1 MAEASAID
9 IDPAEPEVLNCVRNA
24 EVQSLLDVLK
34 APRDGDLSRERKI
47 AVNQGGNR
55 RGSRNK
61 PTYYEPTKVSAKQRV
76 EEFKGEDLIVRNN
89 EVYCAACKEVVSVK
103 MSIMKVH
110 VKELNKEKLKKLGKR
125 EEDIVQALHKYDQ
138 AHHPKGQTLSTSTRV
153 FRIKVVQAFLKSGT
167 SLNRVEF
174 FREIFEEAGMSL
186 SSSSNM
192 RQLIP
197 FILEEEYKS
206 TTSMK
211 GRRVWKNLTGRV
223 MPRYNSTRWWS
234 LWECA
239 KVMFPMNV
247 ADQRRWYQYAVRE
260 CLVPAFDYYSQ
271 TLVNDV
277 VVAKSVRVF
286 KAARLFNPKYVK
298 VYRPNAADINQLDE
312 VPFLNNN
319 EIQPLRT
326 ELPMYLVKAAD
337 IPDDFDPQ
345 ADIWPWWKADLYNQ
359 LLNQNITSGGGLPAQ
374 AFGSGLVSG
383 NDINDTSED
392 YLKFPDY
399 SNPDHFTGAWQ
410 MLRDEIKISPK
421 MLRDRGVHSFPYTW
435 SVFSDLYDLSAMSER
450 EVEVDL
456 MNVSGSNSSSTQ
468 ASQAPLPTLSQANVA
483 ASPTMTVNVPS
494 SMLSPSATAAQQ
506 PASSST
512 NQEWMKNSKY
522 SAYKLALVRASLVNQ
537 FAHQDAIID
546 TLTFSSP
553 AMEAHAECI
562 KKGDKPE
569 NVSSFSLVP
578 MVQHYGL
585 ELAKFYVANG
595 MGVNETGFIFKKLF
609 AFGSGLVSGN
619 DINDTS
625 EDYLKFPDY
634 SNPDHF
640 TGAWQMLRDEIKIS
654 PKMLR
659 DRGVHS
665 FPYTWSVF
673 SDLYDLSAMSEREV
687 EVDLMKRIA
696 DSYISDLYVDDYGRL
711 RTNKKFPDITLNSQV
726 FTFSPLSPMGKL
738 DKPLLVTLRH
748 RKVQGFANPR
758 CVSWNPTRRMYHT
771 KGCSVHETNETHT
784 VCACE
789 HFGSYAVAMDK
800 TIPDDATERETV
812 VTVAWVLSTI
822 SLLCLIICAACIIV
836 VGYHFVDNMRIALCL
851 DVSLALGYL
860 IFYFGLSSGNTNF
873 YASRSSCDVI
883 SPLMHLFQ
891 LAALTWL
898 LMEGL
903 HYVSVFKKVFNKENS
918 QPCCLALAR
927 EAQWCNIFLISYN
940 KKKDIKVKK
949 VTQHWR
955 FRLLSFI
962 VLLLVVILTWVF
974 GVLAAN
980 SSEKKGFHYAFIVLF
995 VLQGILVAVFYAA
1008 QNKELW
1014 DYYRQ
1019 KKEKKL
1025 KEKTAVFHFEYIP

>member
-1 MAEASAID
+1 MDTEMLWLTCFVFQV
-9 IDPAEPEVLNCVRNA
+9 VLAGANA
-24 EVQSLLDVLK
+24 
-34 APRDGDLSRERKI
+34 A
-47 AVNQGGNR
+47 N
-55 RGSRNK
+55 
-61 PTYYEPTKVSAKQRV
+61 
-76 EEFKGEDLIVRNN
+76 
-89 EVYCAACKEVVSVK
+89 
-103 MSIMKVH
+103 
-110 VKELNKEKLKKLGKR
+110 
-125 EEDIVQALHKYDQ
+125 
-138 AHHPKGQTLSTSTRV
+138 STV
-153 FRIKVVQAFLKSGT
+153 
-167 SLNRVEF
+167 
-174 FREIFEEAGMSL
+174 IF
-186 SSSSNM
+186 SSS
-192 RQLIP
+192 
-197 FILEEEYKS
+197 
-206 TTSMK
+206 
-211 GRRVWKNLTGRV
+211 
-223 MPRYNSTRWWS
+223 
-234 LWECA
+234 
-239 KVMFPMNV
+239 
-247 ADQRRWYQYAVRE
+247 
-260 CLVPAFDYYSQ
+260 
-271 TLVNDV
+271 
-277 VVAKSVRVF
+277 
-286 KAARLFNPKYVK
+286 
-298 VYRPNAADINQLDE
+298 
-312 VPFLNNN
+312 
-319 EIQPLRT
+319 
-326 ELPMYLVKAAD
+326 
-337 IPDDFDPQ
+337 
-345 ADIWPWWKADLYNQ
+345 
-359 LLNQNITSGGGLPAQ
+359 
-374 AFGSGLVSG
+374 
-383 NDINDTSED
+383 
-392 YLKFPDY
+392 
-399 SNPDHFTGAWQ
+399 
-410 MLRDEIKISPK
+410 
-421 MLRDRGVHSFPYTW
+421 
-435 SVFSDLYDLSAMSER
+435 
-450 EVEVDL
+450 
-456 MNVSGSNSSSTQ
+456 VSGSNSSSTQ

-512 NQEWMKNSKY
+512 NQEWMKSCAVLDWTPNLQSCSTKKCVEDNT
-522 SAYKLALVRASLVNQ
+522 A
-537 FAHQDAIID
+537 
-546 TLTFSSP
+546 

-918 QPCCLALAR
+918 QPWYIYTAVGWGVPIAFAGACAGYTYPHGGVPKQAEFCWLPIEGTELWYFAGPGVILVALNLLVR
-927 EAQWCNIFLISYN
+927 SVVLVEVLTWKGDPDDVNIER
-940 KKKDIKVKK
+940 
-949 VTQHWR
+949 TR

-995 VLQGILVAVFYAA
+995 ALQGILVAVFYAA